1 MYGTLAGFKPSR
13 FQVQSQ
19 ACADFGIQVTPEG
32 IVKGYAAADAYMN
45 DQNARSP
52 VRLRDGSGK
61 DEFFGEYE
69 RLVLAG
75 SGVSVSRAQAL
86 EVFRGVRRIPYDLAP
101 FDDVAP
107 TLRRLRARGLSL
119 GMITNIDR
127 DPGELAGN
135 LGLTDHLDLTVTSAE
150 VNAEKPHPAIFR
162 AALEKAGVEAHQ
174 AVHVGDQPSSDV
186 EGAMGVGINPV
197 LLDRDG
203 NHPGY
208 DRCPRIESL
217 SELPSLL
224 ESRFPDPLNSSG
236 S

>member
-75 SGVSVSRAQAL
+75 SGVSVSRA
-86 EVFRGVRRIPYDLAP
+86 F
-101 FDDVAP
+101 
-107 TLRRLRARGLSL
+107 
-119 GMITNIDR
+119 
-127 DPGELAGN
+127 
-135 LGLTDHLDLTVTSAE
+135 
-150 VNAEKPHPAIFR
+150 
-162 AALEKAGVEAHQ
+162 
-174 AVHVGDQPSSDV
+174 
-186 EGAMGVGINPV
+186 
-197 LLDRDG
+197 
-203 NHPGY
+203 
-208 DRCPRIESL
+208 
-217 SELPSLL
+217 
-224 ESRFPDPLNSSG
+224 
-236 S
+236 